1 MQTAEA
7 NRRFGEQ
14 TILFVDEIHR
24 FNRSQQDALLHA
36 VEDRIL
42 VLVGATTENP
52 FFEVNSALISRSR
65 VVELHA
71 LSDEDLSTLID
82 RALADERGLG
92 GRYALDDEARNAIVL
107 MAGGDGRG
115 AVHPPVEREQ
125 RGRIS
130 ELNIVLLFAT
140 KTQDLSGNWC

>member
-1 MQTAEA
+1 M
-7 NRRFGEQ
+7 
-14 TILFVDEIHR
+14 DEIHR

-92 GRYALDDEARNAIVL
+92 AVTRSTTRRATRSSSWRE
-107 MAGGDGRG
+107 GDGRG
-115 AVHPPVEREQ
+115 ALTTWSWLPAWWSPVRRTRPP
-125 RGRIS
+125 
-130 ELNIVLLFAT
+130 
-140 KTQDLSGNWC
+140 C